1 MDLNGT
7 FFENTSIE
15 RGVSQ
20 EVLERVYVV
29 EEHILI
35 FFAMK
40 CPRKPQQAV
49 TNFPAGE
56 KKDNGTIQN

>member
-7 FFENTSIE
+7 FFGNASIE
-15 RGVSQ
+15 RVSQ
-20 EVLERVYVV
+20 EAVERVYVV
-29 EEHILI
+29 EEHI

-56 KKDNGTIQN
+56 KKDNGTIQNN